1 MKKKSHATLAVLVGT
16 LLLMA
21 VPTCYFIAEQ
31 NNPNDPKNLN
41 EYMGLAVADTGQT
54 LCYDDSGSSIA
65 CDENPSNYPRQ
76 DGFYANKPSARS
88 FTGPTQ
94 HPTYTSDYTTKDNV
108 TGLVWKTCAEGL
120 TGSSCNVGAATAF
133 IWENAL
139 NACESLNSLHGGAG
153 YANINSWRLPTVS
166 ELASILNYGAE
177 DPAIDSVHF
186 PGTPKFITAKVSFWS
201 STTRKYFPGSAW
213 FVNFCWAYIA
223 ADAKVGSGNYNA
235 RCVADN
241 N

>member
-108 TGLVWKTCAEGL
+108 TGLVWKSCSEGL
-120 TGSSCNVGAATAF
+120 SGSNCGTGTATVY
-133 IWENAL
+133 IWYNAL
-139 NACESLNSLHGGAG
+139 TACTPLNSLNGGVG
-153 YANINSWRLPTVS
+153 YAGRKTWRLPDIQ
-166 ELASILNYGAE
+166 ELSSIVNYGIAN
-177 DPAIDSVHF
+177 PAIDIARF
-186 PGTPKFITAKVSFWS
+186 PGTQVFAFYWSSRTAIIDTDFAWIVSFIDGTMIENMKS
-201 STTRKYFPGSAW
+201 NNY
-213 FVNFCWAYIA
+213 YI
-223 ADAKVGSGNYNA
+223 
-235 RCVADN
+235 RCVSD
-241 N
+241 